1 MSRVGENHL
10 RNQQNAVEKLQDTP
24 RHQHHQKNLVST
36 TANLKTFK
44 QTKPKIENYNNAFQ
58 RN

>member
-36 TANLKTFK
+36 TANLKTFNK
-44 QTKPKIENYNNAFQ
+44 QNQ
-58 RN
+58 R